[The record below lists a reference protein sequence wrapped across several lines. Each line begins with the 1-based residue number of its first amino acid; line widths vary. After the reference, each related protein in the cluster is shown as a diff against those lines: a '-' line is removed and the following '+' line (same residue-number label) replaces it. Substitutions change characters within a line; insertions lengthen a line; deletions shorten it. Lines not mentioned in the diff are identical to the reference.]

1 MNQQLLLIS
10 DLQAP
15 ASIKKSIQGIKLQ
28 WQLTPNLPA
37 APLNANYQV
46 NLQTTYSNPTANIA
60 IGVVVDYEPKEGICK
75 EGKKFNVYVTD
86 RGNGT
91 NALYLLG
98 SFDKEEEANRF
109 HAKVLYINSYLVVL
123 RPNCFQCRYCNL
135 KEFLENLI

>member
-1 MNQQLLLIS
+1 M
-10 DLQAP
+10 
-15 ASIKKSIQGIKLQ
+15 Q

-46 NLQTTYSNPTANIA
+46 NLQTTYSNPTASL
-60 IGVVVDYEPKEGICK
+60 IGAVVDYEPKEGVCK
-75 EGKKFNVYVTD
+75 EGKKFNVYVAD

-109 HAKVLYINSYLVVL
+109 HAKVLYICIYSYLVVL
-123 RPNCFQCRYCNL
+123 TVFHVD
-135 KEFLENLI
+135 IAI